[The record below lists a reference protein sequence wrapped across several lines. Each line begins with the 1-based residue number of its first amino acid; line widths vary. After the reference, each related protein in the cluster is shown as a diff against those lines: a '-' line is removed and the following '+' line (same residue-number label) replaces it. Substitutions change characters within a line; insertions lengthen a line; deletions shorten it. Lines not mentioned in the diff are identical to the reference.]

1 MSGKKKN
8 SSKVKDQ
15 DFDDLDALLAE
26 LGTYEKADQESDKQ
40 QCEEKASGEKTS
52 EEQVSSQTLKNRLK
66 KLKKKQAKSQGL
78 LNKDGSID
86 VTKGSKPKPINAVAK
101 AAAERL
107 RLIQENERELR
118 RKEEEEKRLEEE
130 LRKKEE
136 EELLRL
142 QEERLLK
149 QKQRKERR
157 DQLRAEGKL
166 LSAREKTEKQKREQF
181 LEYLRQQDI
190 VSTSVISSKGSLSSS
205 SGLATRKKKHNKS
218 STEEDILKV
227 TYAVDIDDKISEE
240 KPQSIHDYVLDSW
253 ENALDDESD
262 KSICDETEKN
272 KGDAPMKEDITVLR
286 ESEKIMK
293 DINKIKDSSS
303 KFRSP
308 ICCILGHVDTG
319 KTKLLDKMRKT
330 NVQDNE
336 AGGITQQIGATYF
349 PPDMLSEQIK
359 KVDSDFKLEIPGLL
373 FIDTPGHESFNNLRS
388 RGSSL
393 CDISVLVVD
402 IMHGLEPQTKE
413 SIGLLRNRKCP
424 FIIALNKIDRL
435 YGWIEHKWSSSKLS
449 LVKQKNGSKD
459 EFETRLN
466 RVLLELSE
474 EGLNCSLYWKNDD
487 FRGNV
492 SIVPTSAIT
501 GEGIP
506 DLIYLIAQL
515 TQNYMG
521 INQLGLNTTDLC
533 CTILEVKAIDG
544 LGVTIDVI
552 LVSGTLREGDTIVV
566 CGLYTPIVTTIRA
579 LLTPQ
584 PMHEMR
590 VKGDYIH
597 HQYIQGSI
605 GVKICA
611 NGLDDAVAGTQ
622 LLVPKKNH
630 TTEELE
636 QLKEEVMEDMGEVF
650 KSVDRSGNGV
660 YVMASTLGSLE
671 ALLVFLNSSNIPVV
685 ALNIGT
691 VHKSDVR
698 RASVMHDRGFPEMAV
713 ILAFDIKVDSDAEL
727 EAKKLNVKI
736 MKANIIYH
744 LCDMFTKYYT
754 EVQEEKK
761 KEKYSE
767 VVFPCILRIIPQYIF
782 NTRDPI
788 ICGVY
793 VEDGILRPGT
803 PLCIPEKD
811 NMMIGRVISV
821 EFNKKPV
828 NEGKKGQEVAV
839 KIQPFASD
847 SNITYGRHFDYNDKL
862 FSRITRDSIDI
873 LKEHFRDDLSK
884 DDWKLVIQ
892 LKKVFGI
899 P

>member
-1 MSGKKKN
+1 M
-8 SSKVKDQ
+8 
-15 DFDDLDALLAE
+15 DALLAE
-26 LGTYEKADQESDKQ
+26 LGTVDNAAANQEQ
-40 QCEEKASGEKTS
+40 QDSS
-52 EEQVSSQTLKNRLK
+52 EVKVEDNVSSQTLKNRLK
-66 KLKKKQAKSQGL
+66 KQKKKQAKSQASA
-78 LNKDGSID
+78 NDNVSID
-86 VTKGSKPKPINAVAK
+86 ISKDAKPKPTSAAAK

-107 RLIQENERELR
+107 RQIQENELEFKRKEDEEK
-118 RKEEEEKRLEEE
+118 RKEEEKKKLEEE
-130 LRKKEE
+130 EA
-136 EELLRL
+136 LRL
-142 QEERLLK
+142 QEEKLLK

-157 DQLRAEGKL
+157 EQLRAEGKL
-166 LSAREKTEKQKREQF
+166 LSSKEKAEKQKREQF
-181 LEYLRQQDI
+181 VEYLKQQGI
-190 VSTSVISSKGSLSSS
+190 VSANDGNLSNSSVST
-205 SGLATRKKKHNKS
+205 GLATRKKKNNKAS
-218 STEEDILKV
+218 KKEDILYIENIKGGENNN
-227 TYAVDIDDKISEE
+227 TIEDQGGEQE
-240 KPQSIHDYVLDSW
+240 FVLDSW
-253 ENALDDESD
+253 EKVIENEDGPGNRDGLNNVRNSPSKKLGSA
-262 KSICDETEKN
+262 TVVN
-272 KGDAPMKEDITVLR
+272 DAEHFTNDSYEDQG
-286 ESEKIMK
+286 
-293 DINKIKDSSS
+293 
-303 KFRSP
+303 FRSP
-308 ICCILGHVDTG
+308 VCCILGHVDTG

-349 PPDMLSEQIK
+349 PPEMLSEQVK
-359 KVDSDFKLEIPGLL
+359 KVDANFTLQIPGLL

-393 CDISVLVVD
+393 CDIAVLVVD
-402 IMHGLEPQTKE
+402 IMHGLEPQTRE
-413 SIGLLRNRKCP
+413 SIGLLRSRKCP

-435 YGWIEHKWSSSKLS
+435 YGWVQKSWSSSKYTLS
-449 LVKQKNGSKD
+449 IQSDGTRD
-459 EFETRLN
+459 EFDTRLS

-474 EGLNCSLYWKNDD
+474 EGLNCNVYWNNDD

-521 INQLGLNTTDLC
+521 LNYLQLDTQKLS

-552 LVSGTLREGDTIVV
+552 LVSGILREGDTIIV
-566 CGLYTPIVTTIRA
+566 CGLSAPIVTTIRA

-584 PMHEMR
+584 PMQEMR
-590 VKGDYIH
+590 VKNEYVH
-597 HQYIQGSI
+597 HRCIKASM

-622 LLVPKKNH
+622 LLIPSKNS
-630 TTEELE
+630 TADEIEF
-636 QLKEEVMEDMGEVF
+636 LKEEVMKDMGEIF
-650 KSVDRSGNGV
+650 SSVDRTGNGV

-671 ALLVFLNSSNIPVV
+671 ALLVFLKSSNIPVV

-698 RASVMHDRGFPEMAV
+698 RASIMHERGFPEMAV
-713 ILAFDIKVDSDAEL
+713 ILAFDIKVDAEAEV
-727 EAKKLNVKI
+727 EAKKLNVRI

-744 LCDMFTKYYT
+744 LCDMFTKYYCD
-754 EVQEEKK
+754 VQEEKR
-761 KEKYSE
+761 KEKSQK

-782 NTRDPI
+782 NARDPI

-793 VEDGILRPGT
+793 VEDGILKPGT

-811 NMMIGRVISV
+811 NLMVGRVLSV

-828 NEGKKGQEVAV
+828 NEGKKGQEVAI

-847 SNITYGRHFDYNDKL
+847 ANITYGRHFDHHDKL
-862 FSRITRDSIDI
+862 VSRITRDSIDI
-873 LKEHFRDDLSK
+873 LKQHFRDDLSK

-892 LKKVFGI
+892 LKKTFGI

>member
-1 MSGKKKN
+1 MSSKKKN
-8 SSKVKDQ
+8 ANKKSDQ
-15 DFDDLDALLAE
+15 DIDDLDALLAE
-26 LGTYEKADQESDKQ
+26 FGAANDVVVDQEPIHSNET
-40 QCEEKASGEKTS
+40 EEN
-52 EEQVSSQTLKNRLK
+52 VSSQTLKNRLK
-66 KLKKKQAKSQGL
+66 KQKKKQAKSQSSTADSSTEA
-78 LNKDGSID
+78 NRDH
-86 VTKGSKPKPINAVAK
+86 VRPKPINAAAK

-107 RLIQENERELR
+107 RQIQENQQEIKKKEDEMK
-118 RKEEEEKRLEEE
+118 RKEEERKRLEEE
-130 LRKKEE
+130 EAARI
-136 EELLRL
+136 
-142 QEERLLK
+142 QEEKMQR
-149 QKQRKERR
+149 QKQRRDRR
-157 DQLRAEGKL
+157 EQLKAEGKL
-166 LSAREKTEKQKREQF
+166 LSIKEKTEKHKREQF
-181 LEYLRQQDI
+181 VEYLKQRGI
-190 VSTSVISSKGSLSSS
+190 VSTNDGDSCNSSINT
-205 SGLATRKKKHNKS
+205 GLATRKKKMTRANQIGDMLSVYADELQQDKTIETS
-218 STEEDILKV
+218 CV
-227 TYAVDIDDKISEE
+227 TREF
-240 KPQSIHDYVLDSW
+240 VLESW
-253 ENALDDESD
+253 EGIMDNEVEQGDSDDFSD
-262 KSICDETEKN
+262 ICDVFSTKLDN
-272 KGDAPMKEDITVLR
+272 TTDLS
-286 ESEKIMK
+286 ESEHFK
-293 DINKIKDSSS
+293 DEFHCDQG
-303 KFRSP
+303 FRSP
-308 ICCILGHVDTG
+308 VCCILGHVDTG

-349 PPDMLSEQIK
+349 PPEMLLEQVK
-359 KVDSDFKLEIPGLL
+359 KVDTDFGLKIPGLL

-393 CDISVLVVD
+393 CDIAVLVVD

-413 SIGLLRNRKCP
+413 SIGLLRSRKCP

-435 YGWIEHKWSSSKLS
+435 YGWIEKSWSSSKYS
-449 LVKQKNGSKD
+449 ISIQNDSTKD
-459 EFETRLN
+459 EFDTRLN
-466 RVLLELSE
+466 RVLLELAE
-474 EGLNCSLYWKNDD
+474 EGLNCDVYWRNDD

-501 GEGIP
+501 GEGVP

-521 INQLGLNTTDLC
+521 LNCLQLNTRELS

-552 LVSGTLREGDTIVV
+552 LISGVLKEGDTIVV
-566 CGLYTPIVTTIRA
+566 CGLTAPIVTTIRA

-590 VKGDYIH
+590 VKNEYIH
-597 HQYIQGSI
+597 HRSI
-605 GVKICA
+605 KASMGVKICA

-622 LLVPKKNH
+622 LLIPSKNS
-630 TTEELE
+630 TTDEIES
-636 QLKEEVMEDMGEVF
+636 LKEEVMKDMGEIF
-650 KSVDRSGNGV
+650 SSVDRTGNGV

-671 ALLVFLNSSNIPVV
+671 ALLVFLKSSNIPVV

-698 RASVMHDRGFPEMAV
+698 RASIMHERGFPEMAV
-713 ILAFDIKVDSDAEL
+713 ILAFDVKVDTEAEV

-744 LCDMFTKYYT
+744 LCDMFTKYYCDI
-754 EVQEEKK
+754 QEEKK
-761 KEKYSE
+761 KEKSQK

-782 NTRDPI
+782 NARDPI

-793 VEDGILRPGT
+793 VEEGILKPGT

-811 NMMIGRVISV
+811 NLMIGRVISV

-828 NEGKKGQEVAV
+828 NEGKKGQEVAI
-839 KIQPFASD
+839 KIQPLASD
-847 SNITYGRHFDYNDKL
+847 TNITYGRHFDYHDKL
-862 FSRITRDSIDI
+862 VSRITRDSIDI
-873 LKEHFRDDLSK
+873 LKQHFRDDLSK

-892 LKKVFGI
+892 LKKTFGI

>member
-1 MSGKKKN
+1 MLFKKP
-8 SSKVKDQ
+8 DQ
-15 DFDDLDALLAE
+15 EFEDLDALLAE
-26 LGTYEKADQESDKQ
+26 LGTTDKVEIQ
-40 QCEEKASGEKTS
+40 HETINKDLDELGTEEN
-52 EEQVSSQTLKNRLK
+52 VSSQTLKNRLK
-66 KLKKKQAKSQGL
+66 KQKKKQAKSQGQGFEDTSIEPK
-78 LNKDGSID
+78 KDS
-86 VTKGSKPKPINAVAK
+86 TRSKPTNIAAK

-107 RLIQENERELR
+107 RLIQETEKELK
-118 RKEEEEKRLEEE
+118 RKEEEEKRREEE
-130 LRKKEE
+130 RKKKDEE
-136 EELLRL
+136 EARRIH
-142 QEERLLK
+142 EEKLLK

-157 DQLRAEGKL
+157 EQLKAEGKL
-166 LSAREKTEKQKREQF
+166 LTAKERAEKQKREQF
-181 LEYLRQQDI
+181 VEYLKQQGS
-190 VSTSVISSKGSLSSS
+190 VSICSSALSSNTNT
-205 SGLATRKKKHNKS
+205 GLATRKKKNRSNINKDSVFTDGHNEGNLDGFRES
-218 STEEDILKV
+218 V
-227 TYAVDIDDKISEE
+227 TNSNEF
-240 KPQSIHDYVLDSW
+240 VLDSW
-253 ENALDDESD
+253 EKAIESD
-262 KSICDETEKN
+262 HSENTDKYQFSSILDSKKLEKN
-272 KGDAPMKEDITVLR
+272 SLNSVIDSTGELT
-286 ESEKIMK
+286 K
-293 DINKIKDSSS
+293 DTTTEAG
-303 KFRSP
+303 FRSP
-308 ICCILGHVDTG
+308 VCCILGHVDTG

-349 PPDMLSEQIK
+349 PPEMLSDKIRE
-359 KVDSDFKLEIPGLL
+359 VNSSFKLEIPGLL

-393 CDISVLVVD
+393 CDLAVLVVD

-413 SIGLLRNRKCP
+413 SIGLLRSRKCP

-435 YGWIEHKWSSSKLS
+435 YGWVGNSRLSSKNALS
-449 LVKQKNGSKD
+449 IQNEGTKD

-474 EGLNCSLYWKNDD
+474 EGLNCDIYWRNDD
-487 FRGNV
+487 FRSNV
-492 SIVPTSAIT
+492 SIVPTSAVT

-521 INQLGLNTTDLC
+521 LNSLQLNTHELS

-552 LVSGTLREGDTIVV
+552 LVSGVLREGDTIIV
-566 CGLYTPIVTTIRA
+566 CGLTAPIITTIRA

-590 VKGDYIH
+590 VKGEYIH
-597 HQYIQGSI
+597 HRFIRASM

-622 LLVPKKNH
+622 IIVPPRNSTLEEIELLKS
-630 TTEELE
+630 
-636 QLKEEVMEDMGEVF
+636 EVMEDMGEIF
-650 KSVDRSGNGV
+650 RSVDRSGNGV

-671 ALLVFLNSSNIPVV
+671 ALLVFLRSSNIPVV
-685 ALNIGT
+685 TLNIGT

-698 RASVMHDRGFPEMAV
+698 RASIMHERGFPEMAV
-713 ILAFDIKVDSDAEL
+713 ILAFDIKVDPEAEV

-754 EVQEEKK
+754 DIQEEKK
-761 KEKYSE
+761 REKSQK

-793 VEDGILRPGT
+793 VEEGLLKPGT
-803 PLCIPEKD
+803 PLCIPDRD
-811 NMMIGRVISV
+811 NLMVGRVSSV

-828 NEGKKGQEVAV
+828 SEGKKGQEVAI

-847 SNITYGRHFDYNDKL
+847 SNITYGRHFDHNDKL
-862 FSRITRDSIDI
+862 VSRITRDSIDV
-873 LKEHFRDDLSK
+873 LKQHFRDEVSK
-884 DDWKLVIQ
+884 DDWKLIIQ
-892 LKKVFGI
+892 LKKTFGI

>member
-1 MSGKKKN
+1 MSSKKKN
-8 SSKVKDQ
+8 ANKKSDQ
-15 DFDDLDALLAE
+15 DIDDLDALLAE
-26 LGTYEKADQESDKQ
+26 FGAANDAVVDQEPNHSNEIET
-40 QCEEKASGEKTS
+40 EEN
-52 EEQVSSQTLKNRLK
+52 VSSQTLKNRLK
-66 KLKKKQAKSQGL
+66 KQKKKQAKSQSSTA
-78 LNKDGSID
+78 DSSIEANRD
-86 VTKGSKPKPINAVAK
+86 NIRSKPINAAAK

-107 RLIQENERELR
+107 RQIQENQQEIKKKEDEKK
-118 RKEEEEKRLEEE
+118 RKEEERRRLEEE
-130 LRKKEE
+130 EATRI
-136 EELLRL
+136 
-142 QEERLLK
+142 QEEKMQR
-149 QKQRKERR
+149 QKQRRDRR
-157 DQLRAEGKL
+157 EQLKAEGKL
-166 LSAREKTEKQKREQF
+166 LSTKEKMEKQRREQF
-181 LEYLRQQDI
+181 VEYLKQKGI
-190 VSTSVISSKGSLSSS
+190 VSTNDDDSCNSSINM
-205 SGLATRKKKHNKS
+205 GLATRKKKMTRANKIGDMLSVCADELQQDKAIETSCVTREFVLESWEGIVDNEVEQGYPDDFCDVCDVS
-218 STEEDILKV
+218 STK
-227 TYAVDIDDKISEE
+227 
-240 KPQSIHDYVLDSW
+240 LDNTTDLS
-253 ENALDDESD
+253 
-262 KSICDETEKN
+262 
-272 KGDAPMKEDITVLR
+272 
-286 ESEKIMK
+286 ESEHLK
-293 DINKIKDSSS
+293 DEFHCDQG
-303 KFRSP
+303 FRSP
-308 ICCILGHVDTG
+308 VCCILGHVDTG

-349 PPDMLSEQIK
+349 PPEMLLEQVK
-359 KVDSDFKLEIPGLL
+359 KVDVDFSLKIPGLL

-393 CDISVLVVD
+393 CDIAVLVVD

-413 SIGLLRNRKCP
+413 SIGLLRSRKCP

-435 YGWIEHKWSSSKLS
+435 YGWIEKSWSSSKYS
-449 LVKQKNGSKD
+449 ISIQNDSTKD
-459 EFETRLN
+459 EFDTRLN
-466 RVLLELSE
+466 RVLLELAE
-474 EGLNCSLYWKNDD
+474 EGLNCDVYWRNDD

-501 GEGIP
+501 GEGVP

-521 INQLGLNTTDLC
+521 LNCLQLNTRELS

-552 LVSGTLREGDTIVV
+552 LISGVLKEGDTIIV
-566 CGLYTPIVTTIRA
+566 CGLTAPIVTTIRA

-590 VKGDYIH
+590 VKNEYIH
-597 HQYIQGSI
+597 HRSI
-605 GVKICA
+605 KASMGVKICA

-622 LLVPKKNH
+622 LLIPPKNS
-630 TTEELE
+630 TTDEIES
-636 QLKEEVMEDMGEVF
+636 LKEEVMKDMGEIF
-650 KSVDRSGNGV
+650 SSVDRTGNGV

-671 ALLVFLNSSNIPVV
+671 ALLVFLKSSNIPVV

-698 RASVMHDRGFPEMAV
+698 RASIMHERGFPEMAV
-713 ILAFDIKVDSDAEL
+713 ILAFDVKVDTEAEV

-744 LCDMFTKYYT
+744 LCDMFTKYYCDI
-754 EVQEEKK
+754 QEEKK
-761 KEKYSE
+761 KEKSQK

-782 NTRDPI
+782 NARDPI

-793 VEDGILRPGT
+793 VEEGILKPGT

-811 NMMIGRVISV
+811 NLMIGRVLSV
-821 EFNKKPV
+821 EFNKKSV
-828 NEGKKGQEVAV
+828 NEGKKGQEVAI

-847 SNITYGRHFDYNDKL
+847 TNITYGRHFDYHDKL
-862 FSRITRDSIDI
+862 VSRITRDSIDI
-873 LKEHFRDDLSK
+873 LKQHFRDDLSK

-892 LKKVFGI
+892 LKKTFGI

>member
-1 MSGKKKN
+1 MPSKKKN
-8 SSKVKDQ
+8 ANKKQDQ
-15 DFDDLDALLAE
+15 DLEDLDALLAE
-26 LGTYEKADQESDKQ
+26 FGTVDNEEVNQELQDLKEVKA
-40 QCEEKASGEKTS
+40 EET
-52 EEQVSSQTLKNRLK
+52 VSSQTLKNRLK
-66 KLKKKQAKSQGL
+66 KQKKKQAKSHAL
-78 LNKDGSID
+78 ATEDVGSEAI
-86 VTKGSKPKPINAVAK
+86 TKPKPISAAAK

-107 RLIQENERELR
+107 RQIQENEQELKR
-118 RKEEEEKRLEEE
+118 REEEEKRKEEERRRLEEE
-130 LRKKEE
+130 ETLRI
-136 EELLRL
+136 
-142 QEERLLK
+142 QEEKLQK

-157 DQLRAEGKL
+157 EQLKAEGKL
-166 LSAREKTEKQKREQF
+166 LSAKEKAVKQKREQF
-181 LEYLRQQDI
+181 VEYLRQQGV
-190 VSTSVISSKGSLSSS
+190 VSTNEGSLANSSFS
-205 SGLATRKKKHNKS
+205 SGLATRKKKNNKYNLK
-218 STEEDILKV
+218 EDILS
-227 TYAVDIDDKISEE
+227 TDIIENSERNQDME
-240 KPQSIHDYVLDSW
+240 TQTVIQEFVLDSW
-253 ENALDDESD
+253 EKVVDCEMGS
-262 KSICDETEKN
+262 KSPNVSTKN
-272 KGDAPMKEDITVLR
+272 IRDLVPPKKVDSIADTNHIEHIVEEPCEDLG
-286 ESEKIMK
+286 
-293 DINKIKDSSS
+293 
-303 KFRSP
+303 FRSP
-308 ICCILGHVDTG
+308 VCCILGHVDTG

-349 PPDMLSEQIK
+349 PPEMLSEQVK
-359 KVDSDFKLEIPGLL
+359 KVEADFELQIPGLL

-393 CDISVLVVD
+393 CDIAVLVVD
-402 IMHGLEPQTKE
+402 IMHGLEPQTRE
-413 SIGLLRNRKCP
+413 SIGLLRSRKCP

-435 YGWIEHKWSSSKLS
+435 YGWIEQNWSSSRSTLS
-449 LVKQKNGSKD
+449 IQNESTRD
-459 EFETRLN
+459 EFDTRLN

-474 EGLNCSLYWKNDD
+474 EGLNCDIYWKNDD

-492 SIVPTSAIT
+492 SIVPTSAVT
-501 GEGIP
+501 GEGVP

-521 INQLGLNTTDLC
+521 LHCLQLNTRELS

-552 LVSGTLREGDTIVV
+552 LVSGILREGDTIIV
-566 CGLYTPIVTTIRA
+566 CGLSAPIVTTIRA

-590 VKGDYIH
+590 VKGEYIH
-597 HQYIQGSI
+597 HRFIKASM

-622 LLVPKKNH
+622 LLVPSKNS
-630 TTEELE
+630 TPEEIE
-636 QLKEEVMEDMGEVF
+636 SLKEEVMRDMGDIF
-650 KSVDRSGNGV
+650 SSVDRTGNGV

-671 ALLVFLNSSNIPVV
+671 ALLVFLKSSNIPVV

-698 RASVMHDRGFPEMAV
+698 RASIMHERGFPEMAV
-713 ILAFDIKVDSDAEL
+713 ILAFDIKVDAEAEV
-727 EAKKLNVKI
+727 EAKKLNVRI

-744 LCDMFTKYYT
+744 LCDMFTKYYSD
-754 EVQEEKK
+754 VQEEKK
-761 KEKYSE
+761 KEKSQK
-767 VVFPCILRIIPQYIF
+767 VVFPCILKIIPQYIF
-782 NTRDPI
+782 NARDPI

-793 VEDGILRPGT
+793 VEEGILKPGT

-811 NMMIGRVISV
+811 NLMIGRVTSV

-828 NEGKKGQEVAV
+828 SEGKKGQEVAV

-847 SNITYGRHFDYNDKL
+847 TNITYGRHFDHNDKL
-862 FSRITRDSIDI
+862 VSRITRDSIDI
-873 LKEHFRDDLSK
+873 LKQHFRDDLSK

-892 LKKVFGI
+892 LKKTFGI

>member
-1 MSGKKKN
+1 M
-8 SSKVKDQ
+8 
-15 DFDDLDALLAE
+15 DALLAE
-26 LGTYEKADQESDKQ
+26 FGTVDNTAVNQEQQESNEVKVEDN
-40 QCEEKASGEKTS
+40 
-52 EEQVSSQTLKNRLK
+52 VSSQTLKNRLK
-66 KLKKKQAKSQGL
+66 KQKKKQAKSQASATDDVSTET
-78 LNKDGSID
+78 NKDAAR
-86 VTKGSKPKPINAVAK
+86 SKPISAAAK

-107 RLIQENERELR
+107 RLIQENELEMKKKEDEER
-118 RKEEEEKRLEEE
+118 RKEEERRKLEEE
-130 LRKKEE
+130 EA
-136 EELLRL
+136 LRL
-142 QEERLLK
+142 QEEKLLK

-157 DQLRAEGKL
+157 EQLRAEGKL
-166 LSAREKTEKQKREQF
+166 LSSKEKTEKQKREQF
-181 LEYLRQQDI
+181 VEYLKQQGI
-190 VSTSVISSKGSLSSS
+190 VSANDGSISNSNNNT
-205 SGLATRKKKHNKS
+205 GLATRKKKNNKTNQRDDIIYVDDMKGGEHNNS
-218 STEEDILKV
+218 VGNQDVMQEF
-227 TYAVDIDDKISEE
+227 
-240 KPQSIHDYVLDSW
+240 VLDSW
-253 ENALDDESD
+253 EKVVENEVEPENPDDLSDICDASSKKLDNATDVSDDEHF
-262 KSICDETEKN
+262 TN
-272 KGDAPMKEDITVLR
+272 GPQEDNV
-286 ESEKIMK
+286 
-293 DINKIKDSSS
+293 
-303 KFRSP
+303 FRSP
-308 ICCILGHVDTG
+308 VCCILGHVDTG

-349 PPDMLSEQIK
+349 PPEMLSEQVK
-359 KVDSDFKLEIPGLL
+359 KVDADFALQIPGLL

-393 CDISVLVVD
+393 CDIAVLVVD
-402 IMHGLEPQTKE
+402 IMHGLEPQTRE
-413 SIGLLRNRKCP
+413 SIGLLRSRKCP

-435 YGWIEHKWSSSKLS
+435 YGWVQKSWSSSKYTLS
-449 LVKQKNGSKD
+449 IQNDGTMD
-459 EFETRLN
+459 EFDARLS

-474 EGLNCSLYWKNDD
+474 EGLNCDVYWKNDD

-501 GEGIP
+501 GEGVP

-521 INQLGLNTTDLC
+521 LNHLRLNTQELS

-552 LVSGTLREGDTIVV
+552 LVSGILREGDTIIV
-566 CGLYTPIVTTIRA
+566 CGLSAPIVTTIRA

-584 PMHEMR
+584 PMQEMR
-590 VKGDYIH
+590 VKNEYVH
-597 HQYIQGSI
+597 HRCIKASM

-622 LLVPKKNH
+622 LLIPPKNS
-630 TTEELE
+630 TSDEIEL
-636 QLKEEVMEDMGEVF
+636 LKEEVMKDMGEIF
-650 KSVDRSGNGV
+650 SSVDRTGNGV

-671 ALLVFLNSSNIPVV
+671 ALLVFLKSSNIPVV

-698 RASVMHDRGFPEMAV
+698 RASIMHERGFPEMAV
-713 ILAFDIKVDSDAEL
+713 ILAFDIKVDAEAEV
-727 EAKKLNVKI
+727 EAKKLNVRI

-744 LCDMFTKYYT
+744 LCDMFTKYYCD
-754 EVQEEKK
+754 VQEEKR
-761 KEKYSE
+761 KEKSQKA
-767 VVFPCILRIIPQYIF
+767 VFPCILRIIPQYIF
-782 NTRDPI
+782 NARDPI

-811 NMMIGRVISV
+811 NLMVGRVISV

-828 NEGKKGQEVAV
+828 NEGKKGQEVAI

-847 SNITYGRHFDYNDKL
+847 TNITYGRHFDHHDKL
-862 FSRITRDSIDI
+862 VSRITRDSIDI
-873 LKEHFRDDLSK
+873 LKQHFRDDLSK

-892 LKKVFGI
+892 LKKTFGI

>member
-1 MSGKKKN
+1 MSSKKKN
-8 SSKVKDQ
+8 ANKKQDQ
-15 DFDDLDALLAE
+15 DLEDLDALLAE
-26 LGTYEKADQESDKQ
+26 FGTVDDAEVKQELQDPKEAKV
-40 QCEEKASGEKTS
+40 EEN
-52 EEQVSSQTLKNRLK
+52 VSSQTLKNRLK
-66 KLKKKQAKSQGL
+66 KQKKKLAKSQASATEDASSETS
-78 LNKDGSID
+78 NAKH
-86 VTKGSKPKPINAVAK
+86 KPISAAAK

-107 RLIQENERELR
+107 RQIQENEQEMR
-118 RKEEEEKRLEEE
+118 RKEEEEKRREEERLKLEEE
-130 LRKKEE
+130 EAMRI
-136 EELLRL
+136 
-142 QEERLLK
+142 QEEKLLK

-157 DQLRAEGKL
+157 EQLKAEGKL
-166 LSAREKTEKQKREQF
+166 LSAKEKAEKQKREQF
-181 LEYLRQQDI
+181 VEYLRQQGV
-190 VSTSVISSKGSLSSS
+190 VSTNDGSLVNSTIN
-205 SGLATRKKKHNKS
+205 SGLATRKKKNNKS
-218 STEEDILKV
+218 GQKEDVFSADNIEENEKNHSMETQAV
-227 TYAVDIDDKISEE
+227 TQEF
-240 KPQSIHDYVLDSW
+240 VLDSW
-253 ENALDDESD
+253 EKVIESELELKSTTDVSKKNISDPLSPKKIVSISDISHIEHIVDESY
-262 KSICDETEKN
+262 
-272 KGDAPMKEDITVLR
+272 ED
-286 ESEKIMK
+286 MG
-293 DINKIKDSSS
+293 
-303 KFRSP
+303 FRSP
-308 ICCILGHVDTG
+308 VCCILGHVDTG
-319 KTKLLDKMRKT
+319 KTKLLDKMRRT

-349 PPDMLSEQIK
+349 PPEMLSEQVK
-359 KVDSDFKLEIPGLL
+359 KVEADFKLQIPGLL

-393 CDISVLVVD
+393 CDLAVLVVD
-402 IMHGLEPQTKE
+402 IMHGLEPQTRE
-413 SIGLLRNRKCP
+413 SIGLLRSRKCP

-435 YGWIEHKWSSSKLS
+435 YGWIEHNWSSSRSALS
-449 LVKQKNGSKD
+449 IQNDSTRD

-474 EGLNCSLYWKNDD
+474 EGLNCDIYWKNDD

-492 SIVPTSAIT
+492 SIVPTSAVT
-501 GEGIP
+501 GEGVP

-521 INQLGLNTTDLC
+521 LNYLKLNTSELS

-552 LVSGTLREGDTIVV
+552 LTSGILREGDTIIV
-566 CGLYTPIVTTIRA
+566 CGLSAPILTTIRA

-590 VKGDYIH
+590 VKGEYIH
-597 HQYIQGSI
+597 HRFIKASM

-622 LLVPKKNH
+622 LLVPSKNS
-630 TTEELE
+630 TPEEIE
-636 QLKEEVMEDMGEVF
+636 SLKEEVMKDMGDIF
-650 KSVDRSGNGV
+650 SSVDRTGNGV

-671 ALLVFLNSSNIPVV
+671 ALLVFLKSSNIPVV

-698 RASVMHDRGFPEMAV
+698 RASIMHERGFPEMAV
-713 ILAFDIKVDSDAEL
+713 ILAFDIKVDTEAEV
-727 EAKKLNVKI
+727 EAKKLNVRI

-754 EVQEEKK
+754 DVQEEKK
-761 KEKYSE
+761 KEKSQK
-767 VVFPCILRIIPQYIF
+767 VVFPCILKIIPQYIF
-782 NTRDPI
+782 NARDPI

-793 VEDGILRPGT
+793 VEEGILKPGT
-803 PLCIPEKD
+803 PLCVPDKD
-811 NMMIGRVISV
+811 NLMIGRVISV

-828 NEGKKGQEVAV
+828 NEGKKGQEVAI

-847 SNITYGRHFDYNDKL
+847 TNITYGRHFDHNDKL
-862 FSRITRDSIDI
+862 VSRITRDSIDI
-873 LKEHFRDDLSK
+873 LKQHFRDDLSK

-892 LKKVFGI
+892 LKKTFGI

>member
-1 MSGKKKN
+1 MSGKKK
-8 SSKVKDQ
+8 SSNKTKDQ

-26 LGTYEKADQESDKQ
+26 LGTYEKVDPDTEKH
-40 QCEEKASGEKTS
+40 QCEEKISDEKTS

-66 KLKKKQAKSQGL
+66 KLKKKQAKSQGS
-78 LNKDGSID
+78 LNKDGSED
-86 VTKGSKPKPINAVAK
+86 VIKESKPKPTNAAAK

-107 RLIQENERELR
+107 RLIQENEKEIR
-118 RKEEEEKRLEEE
+118 RKEEEEKKLEEE
-130 LRKKEE
+130 LKKKKE

-142 QEERLLK
+142 QEERSLK

-157 DQLRAEGKL
+157 EQLRAEGKL

-190 VSTSVISSKGSLSSS
+190 VSTSVISSKGGSTSS
-205 SGLATRKKKHNKS
+205 SGLATRKKKHNKLNA
-218 STEEDILKV
+218 EEDILKI
-227 TYAVDIDDKISEE
+227 TYAVDTDEQAPQE
-240 KPQSIHDYVLDSW
+240 NTQSIHDYVLDSW
-253 ENALDDESD
+253 ENALDDESGKSDND
-262 KSICDETEKN
+262 KAETIGVSDNLK
-272 KGDAPMKEDITVLR
+272 KIDTAPVK
-286 ESEKIMK
+286 SEKIME
-293 DINKIKDSSS
+293 DNNEVDNCQ

-359 KVDSDFKLEIPGLL
+359 KIDGDFRLKIPGLL

-449 LVKQKNGSKD
+449 LLKQKNGSKD

-515 TQNYMG
+515 TQNFMG
-521 INQLGLNTTDLC
+521 LNQLRLNTTDLC

-566 CGLYTPIVTTIRA
+566 CGLYAPIVTTIRA

-597 HQYIQGSI
+597 HHYIEGSM

-636 QLKEEVMEDMGEVF
+636 QLKEEVMEDMGEIF

-713 ILAFDIKVDSDAEL
+713 ILAFDVKVDSEAEL
-727 EAKKLNVKI
+727 EAKKLNVRI

-744 LCDMFTKYYT
+744 LCDMFTKYYC

-761 KEKYSE
+761 KEKSNE

-793 VEDGILRPGT
+793 VDDGILRPGT

-811 NMMIGRVISV
+811 NMMIGRVTSV

-828 NEGKKGQEVAV
+828 NEGKKGQEVAI

-862 FSRITRDSIDI
+862 VSRITRDSIDI

>member
-1 MSGKKKN
+1 M
-8 SSKVKDQ
+8 
-15 DFDDLDALLAE
+15 DALLAE
-26 LGTYEKADQESDKQ
+26 FGTVDNVEVNNELQDPKEVKV
-40 QCEEKASGEKTS
+40 EEN
-52 EEQVSSQTLKNRLK
+52 VSSQTLKNRLK
-66 KLKKKQAKSQGL
+66 KQKKRQAKSQVSATEDTNL
-78 LNKDGSID
+78 ETNKDNA
-86 VTKGSKPKPINAVAK
+86 KPKNISAAAK

-107 RLIQENERELR
+107 RQIQENEQEMR
-118 RKEEEEKRLEEE
+118 RKEEEEKRKEEE
-130 LRKKEE
+130 RLKLEE
-136 EELLRL
+136 EELMRI
-142 QEERLLK
+142 QEEKLIK
-149 QKQRKERR
+149 QRQRKERR
-157 DQLRAEGKL
+157 EQLKAEGKL
-166 LSAREKTEKQKREQF
+166 LSAREKAEKQKREQF
-181 LEYLRQQDI
+181 VEYLKQHGV
-190 VSTSVISSKGSLSSS
+190 VSTNDSCPANSNIN
-205 SGLATRKKKHNKS
+205 SGLATRKKKNNKS
-218 STEEDILKV
+218 NYKKNILSTENIEGESCHNIE
-227 TYAVDIDDKISEE
+227 T
-240 KPQSIHDYVLDSW
+240 QSITQEFILDSW
-253 ENALDDESD
+253 EKVIENEEPKSMNISKNDVNGTLSTKKAVYVTNTNYIEDLIEESH
-262 KSICDETEKN
+262 
-272 KGDAPMKEDITVLR
+272 EDPG
-286 ESEKIMK
+286 
-293 DINKIKDSSS
+293 
-303 KFRSP
+303 FRSP
-308 ICCILGHVDTG
+308 VCCILGHVDTG
-319 KTKLLDKMRKT
+319 KTKLLDKMRRT

-349 PPDMLSEQIK
+349 PPEMLSEQVG
-359 KVDSDFKLEIPGLL
+359 KVDPDFKLQIPGLL

-393 CDISVLVVD
+393 CDIAVLVVD

-413 SIGLLRNRKCP
+413 SIGLLRSRKCP

-435 YGWIEHKWSSSKLS
+435 YGWIQQGWSSSRSTLS
-449 LVKQKNGSKD
+449 IQNDGTKD
-459 EFETRLN
+459 EFDTRLN

-474 EGLNCSLYWKNDD
+474 EGLNCDIYWKNDD

-492 SIVPTSAIT
+492 SIVPTSAVT

-521 INQLGLNTTDLC
+521 LNHLQLNTRELS

-552 LVSGTLREGDTIVV
+552 LVSGILREGDTIVV
-566 CGLYTPIVTTIRA
+566 CGLSAPIVTTIRA

-590 VKGDYIH
+590 VKGEYIH
-597 HQYIQGSI
+597 HRFIKASM

-622 LLVPKKNH
+622 LLIPPKNSNS
-630 TTEELE
+630 EDIEL
-636 QLKEEVMEDMGEVF
+636 LKEEVMKDMGEIF
-650 KSVDRSGNGV
+650 SSVDKTGNGV

-671 ALLVFLNSSNIPVV
+671 ALLVFLKSSNIPVV

-698 RASVMHDRGFPEMAV
+698 RASIMHERGFPEMAV
-713 ILAFDIKVDSDAEL
+713 ILAFDIKVDSEAEV

-744 LCDMFTKYYT
+744 LCDMFSKYYNDI
-754 EVQEEKK
+754 QEEKK
-761 KEKYSE
+761 KEKSQK
-767 VVFPCILRIIPQYIF
+767 VVFPCILKIIPQYIF
-782 NTRDPI
+782 NSRDPI

-793 VEDGILRPGT
+793 VEEGILKPGT
-803 PLCIPEKD
+803 PLCVPEKD
-811 NMMIGRVISV
+811 NLMIGRVISV

-828 NEGKKGQEVAV
+828 NEGKKGQEVAI

-847 SNITYGRHFDYNDKL
+847 TNITYGRHFDYKDKL
-862 FSRITRDSIDI
+862 VSRITRDSIDI
-873 LKEHFRDDLSK
+873 LKQHFRDELSK

-892 LKKVFGI
+892 LKKTFGI